1 MHGKRFVFFSNCQ
14 IFISICVFVFEKQG
28 LKTGM
33 YYLRTRPAADPIKF
47 TVDKSRIPAPI
58 KTDASAEKGV
68 TALQE
73 ETTTPGATTEEQA
86 LARRFRQCNVTDENG
101 ACLMCSS

>member
-1 MHGKRFVFFSNCQ
+1 MILFF
-14 IFISICVFVFEKQG
+14 KG

-47 TVDKSRIPAPI
+47 TVDKSRITTTI
-58 KTDASAEKGV
+58 KTDGTIEKG
-68 TALQE
+68 TGAQE
-73 ETTTPGATTEEQA
+73 NPTNTEEQN
-86 LARRFRQCNVTDENG
+86 LARRVKQCNVTDENG

>member
-1 MHGKRFVFFSNCQ
+1 MFLFFFDRKWSKW
-14 IFISICVFVFEKQG
+14 ISYFKG

-47 TVDKSRIPAPI
+47 TVDKTRIPAPI
-58 KTDASAEKGV
+58 KTDATATEK
-68 TALQE
+68 
-73 ETTTPGATTEEQA
+73 ETTAQDEKAAAEEPK
-86 LARRFRQCNVTDENG
+86 LLRRIKQCNMTDENG